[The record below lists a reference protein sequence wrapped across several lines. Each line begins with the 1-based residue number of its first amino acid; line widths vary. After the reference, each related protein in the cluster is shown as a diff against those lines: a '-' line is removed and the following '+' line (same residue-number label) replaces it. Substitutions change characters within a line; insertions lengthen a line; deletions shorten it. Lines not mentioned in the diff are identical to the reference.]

1 MNGTVGLLTL
11 RDAAATFAGAFE
23 TRTRAPE
30 NGGAQY
36 VCLADN
42 APEWCREIVYS
53 AHNSGD
59 MLPDDIRYSMIR
71 EVADEIAEIL
81 AVDPEADLDDERHER
96 VDSLVPAYNVERTSW
111 LASSL
116 HRAGYVDEAR
126 EEGLIAADAPLFE
139 LLGAGMFQEY
149 SEVWGAVADGL
160 QEQADEADEP
170 EECGECEGTGTCQSH
185 SGDGEG
191 EEECPVCMGSGVI
204 GGL

>member
-1 MNGTVGLLTL
+1 MNGTTGLIAL

-23 TRTRAPE
+23 TRKRE
-30 NGGAQY
+30 SGEDY
-36 VCLADN
+36 ICLRDGS
-42 APEWCREIVYS
+42 PEWCSEIVYS
-53 AHNSGD
+53 AHGAGD
-59 MLPDDIRYSMIR
+59 MLPDDVRYGMIR
-71 EVADEIAEIL
+71 EVADSMAEIL

-96 VDSLVPAYNVERTSW
+96 VDSLVPVYNVERTRW
-111 LASSL
+111 LASHLS
-116 HRAGYVDEAR
+116 RAGYVDEAR

-149 SEVWGAVADGL
+149 SEVWRAIADGL

-170 EECGECEGTGTCQSH
+170 QECGECGGTGTCQSH

-191 EEECPVCMGSGVI
+191 EEDCPVCNGSGVI